1 MKITRI
7 AAAVFAAFTL
17 SAQAHD
23 RDDDDDDRDGWKPV
37 NPALVKARQK
47 FFGIENVDSRGRVK
61 GDKVIF
67 SWATNTTYV
76 VSVKGQVMLLDS
88 FLANVELPTDGPI
101 DRRRTKALPKDFVDL
116 KPEAIFLGHG
126 HGDHADNAAYIAKW
140 TGATIYASP
149 ETCDVMQQDVTR
161 MWNDPNAHN
170 GGAKIIPNGDPV
182 DCVGAVPRNSPP
194 GEYSGTLENPAG
206 GTTRV
211 RRIKQ
216 FDRDICILAFKH
228 IHSGNAPVDPT
239 FTHSPLNDLADPRD
253 AGRTFTAPPQ
263 VYPALYPSGIPYTPP
278 GNPAS
283 RVPGQLN
290 TTTTGF
296 GGAAGII
303 EIGYH
308 FVLRGDNNFAFSY
321 INSAGPVK
329 EGIGSGSPGL
339 ISLAQYND
347 PVNNGP
353 AIALAAEIGKG
364 LFSLMENLPQTDVM
378 LGSVISLGAAINQQ
392 RDIISYIQRFKP
404 RVFIPGPLLGGGG
417 ARLLALLP
425 GELARDRA
433 RDGVPGERMAGAA
446 LDGRPARLLQA
457 AGLRPGRQALGEE
470 LARGPR
476 QVPRTLPLMGTRV
489 IKVRP

>member
-1 MKITRI
+1 MNRKQTLAVILAGVLGAFS
-7 AAAVFAAFTL
+7 AAAA
-17 SAQAHD
+17 AHD
-23 RDDDDDDRDGWKPV
+23 RDDDDRDDRGGWKPV
-37 NPALVKARQK
+37 DPALVKARQK
-47 FFGIENVDSRGRVK
+47 FFGIENVDSRGRVNK
-61 GDKVIF
+61 DKVIF
-67 SWATNTTYV
+67 SWSTNTTYV
-76 VSVKGQVMLLDS
+76 VSVKGRVLMLDS
-88 FLANVELPTDGPI
+88 YLLHAELPTDGPI

-126 HGDHADNAAYIAKW
+126 HGDHADNAAYVAKW

-194 GEYSGTLENPAG
+194 GEYTGTLENPTG

-211 RRIKQ
+211 RRIRQ
-216 FDRDICILAFKH
+216 FDREICILAFKH
-228 IHSGNAPVDPT
+228 IHSGNAPVDPS
-239 FTHSPLNDLADPRD
+239 FVHSPLNDLADPRD
-253 AGRTFTAPPQ
+253 AGRVFTTPA
-263 VYPALYPSGIPYTPP
+263 VTYPALYPTGIPYTPP
-278 GNPAS
+278 ANPAS
-283 RVPGQLN
+283 RVAGQLN
-290 TTTTGF
+290 TVTTGF

-364 LFSLMENLPQTDVM
+364 LFSIMEDLPQTDVM
-378 LGSVISLGAAINQQ
+378 LGSVISLGANNNQQ
-392 RDIISYIQRFKP
+392 RDIISYIQRLKP
-404 RVFIPGPLLGGGG
+404 RVF
-417 ARLLALLP
+417 
-425 GELARDRA
+425 
-433 RDGVPGERMAGAA
+433 VPGHFSAVAQRGSSPYYLVNWRETAQAMGFPQSEWPELRWMVDP
-446 LDGRPARLLQA
+446 LDYFRPLVYDPDDKRWAKSHHAEHKYRA
-457 AGLRPGRQALGEE
+457 HCR
-470 LARGPR
+470 
-476 QVPRTLPLMGTRV
+476 
-489 IKVRP
+489 

>member
-1 MKITRI
+1 MNKRI
-7 AAAVFAAFTL
+7 LAVIVAGVLGAFSVAAA
-17 SAQAHD
+17 AHD
-23 RDDDDDDRDGWKPV
+23 RDDDDRDDRGGWKPV
-37 NPALVKARQK
+37 DPALVKARQK
-47 FFGIENVDSRGRVK
+47 FFGIENVDSRGRVNK
-61 GDKVIF
+61 DKVIF
-67 SWATNTTYV
+67 SWSTNTTYV
-76 VSVKGQVMLLDS
+76 VSVKGRVLMLDS
-88 FLANVELPTDGPI
+88 YLLHVELPTDGPI

-126 HGDHADNAAYIAKW
+126 HGDHADNAAYVAKW

-161 MWNDPNAHN
+161 MWNDPNEHN

-194 GEYSGTLENPAG
+194 GEYTGTLENPTG

-211 RRIKQ
+211 RRIRQ
-216 FDRDICILAFKH
+216 FDRDLCILAFKH
-228 IHSGNAPVDPT
+228 IHSGNAPVDPS
-239 FTHSPLNDLADPRD
+239 FVHSPLNDLADPRD
-253 AGRTFTAPPQ
+253 AGRVFTTPA
-263 VYPALYPSGIPYTPP
+263 VTYPALYPTGIPYTPP

-321 INSAGPVK
+321 INSAGPAK

-364 LFSLMENLPQTDVM
+364 LFSLMEDLPQTDVM
-378 LGSVISLGAAINQQ
+378 LGSVISLGANNNQQ
-392 RDIISYIQRFKP
+392 RDIISYIQRLKP
-404 RVFIPGPLLGGGG
+404 RVFIPGHFSAVAQRGSSPYYLVNWRETAQAMGFAQSDWPELRWMVDPLDYFRPLVYDPDDKRW
-417 ARLLALLP
+417 AKSHHA
-425 GELARDRA
+425 EHKYRA
-433 RDGVPGERMAGAA
+433 HCR
-446 LDGRPARLLQA
+446 
-457 AGLRPGRQALGEE
+457 
-470 LARGPR
+470 
-476 QVPRTLPLMGTRV
+476 
-489 IKVRP
+489 